1 MTSSTTRL
9 ALGVPVI
16 DVSILDTTPLAS
28 LTPTTPCVV
37 AISAA
42 CRTWGFFQITHHGV
56 DPSLMAAFYAEQLAF
71 FELPVSTKRGL
82 ARTLQNSKGWYN
94 DEQTKQKVDWK
105 EGFDMGAQDGDF
117 DGKGLDGF
125 NVMPSSAALPRFT
138 PVMRRYFGVMEELAR
153 KLVACMA
160 LGLGLPY
167 YHFFANFDAVHS
179 SYLRLN
185 HYPVCPEP
193 GKHRAISEHTDA
205 GAVTVLSQG
214 PYMVQSLQVLKPDD
228 GVWYDVEPIE
238 GAFTINT
245 GDIMQVWSNDLY
257 RAPLHRVKAQPDKVR
272 VTSRR

>member
-1 MTSSTTRL
+1 MASSTTRV

-16 DVSILDTTPLAS
+16 DVSMLDTTPLAS

-71 FELPVSTKRGL
+71 FELPAPTKRGL

-105 EGFDMGAQDGDF
+105 EGFDIA
-117 DGKGLDGF
+117 
-125 NVMPSSAALPRFT
+125 VT
-138 PVMRRYFGVMEELAR
+138 PVMRRYFGVMEQLAR

-160 LGLGLPY
+160 LGLGLPHD
-167 YHFFANFDAVHS
+167 HFFAHFDAVHS

-193 GKHRAISEHTDA
+193 EKHRAISEHTDA

-214 PYMVQSLQVLKPDD
+214 PYMVRSLQVLKPDD